1 MDKFIFYEPEDNC
14 YRCIFIMQK
23 HTNVLQYRAS
33 FCTES
38 SDFYM
43 NCNNLTPESELM
55 TIYRHD
61 SVPEKC
67 PLGGLY
73 VMSKPPQLE
82 IQTSDSRSYRDTF
95 NPSAG
100 SDCKDTSDKTDS
112 KIMECSDD
120 SMLKLQFGKCTN
132 MPSSYFQRS
141 FKRFVNVL

>member
-1 MDKFIFYEPEDNC
+1 
-14 YRCIFIMQK
+14 
-23 HTNVLQYRAS
+23 
-33 FCTES
+33 
-38 SDFYM
+38 
-43 NCNNLTPESELM
+43 M

-100 SDCKDTSDKTDS
+100 SDCKDTPDKTDS

-132 MPSSYFQRS
+132 MPSSYFQR
-141 FKRFVNVL
+141 